1 MNFAGKIKSFFAKS
15 PAVSQEFFEE
25 LSDLLVEGDL
35 GAQEAYALVERL
47 RERCKKETISSP
59 QQARDCLAVLLE
71 EILHNVKAPAS
82 LEVPGTVR
90 KEFSTTEVTELHG
103 VLIRRSSPPCNSV
116 NSVVNSCLLDN
127 PGPAVILL
135 LGVNGVGKTTTAAK
149 LAALYQ
155 GFGLKPV
162 LAAADTFRAAA
173 IDQLRIHGERLDLR
187 VVAHQQGG
195 DPAAVVYDAIEA
207 AGKDGMVIAD
217 TAGRMHTKSALVEEL
232 RKIDRVVESKAVGQA
247 AGQTAGARYIKYL
260 VLDATT
266 GRNAFA
272 QAEIFCEAVSPEAAI
287 LSKYDST
294 AKGGVVFSLASGLR
308 LPVAYLCT
316 GEKYG
321 DIQNFDPHN
330 FAREFAGIN

>member
-1 MNFAGKIKSFFAKS
+1 MNFAGKIKSFFAKA
-15 PAVSQEFFEE
+15 PAVSQEFFDE

-35 GAQEAYALVERL
+35 GAQEAYTVVEHL
-47 RERCKKETISSP
+47 QERCKKESISSP
-59 QQARDCLAVLLE
+59 QQARDCLAGLLE
-71 EILHNVKAPAS
+71 EILCDVKPPAS
-82 LEVPGTVR
+82 LEALGTVQ
-90 KEFSTTEVTELHG
+90 KEFSTTEYTEFHG
-103 VLIRRSSPPCNSV
+103 GKGDSHIKTPCNSV
-116 NSVVNSCLLDN
+116 TSVVNSCLLDN
-127 PGPAVILL
+127 LGPAVNLL

-155 GFGLKPV
+155 GCGLKPV

-173 IDQLRIHGERLDLR
+173 IDQLKIHGERLGLR

-217 TAGRMHTKSALVEEL
+217 TAGRMHTKSALVDEL
-232 RKIDRVVESKAVGQA
+232 RKIDRVVESKI
-247 AGQTAGARYIKYL
+247 AGKAARYIKYL

-266 GRNAFA
+266 GRNAHA

-308 LPVAYLCT
+308 LPVAYICT

-321 DIQNFDPHN
+321 DIQIFNPHT

>member
-1 MNFAGKIKSFFAKS
+1 MNFAGKIKSFFAKA
-15 PAVSQEFFEE
+15 PAVSRDFFEE

-47 RERCKKETISSP
+47 QERCKKEGCSSP

-71 EILHNVKAPAS
+71 EMLRGVEAAAPTA
-82 LEVPGTVR
+82 LPTAA
-90 KEFSTTEVTELHG
+90 
-103 VLIRRSSPPCNSV
+103 PMAM
-116 NSVVNSCLLDN
+116 
-127 PGPAVILL
+127 PAVILL

-155 GFGLKPV
+155 GYGAKPV

-173 IDQLRIHGERLDLR
+173 IDQLKIHGERLGLR

-207 AGKDGMVIAD
+207 AGMAAGQDGMVIAD

-232 RKIDRVVESKAVGQA
+232 RKIDRVVESKIAGPA
-247 AGQTAGARYIKYL
+247 AGGHGGVRYIKYL
-260 VLDATT
+260 ILDATT

-272 QAEIFCEAVSPEAAI
+272 QAEIFHEAVSPQAAI

-321 DIQNFDPHN
+321 DIQTFNPHD
-330 FAREFAGIN
+330 FAREFAGIT

>member
-1 MNFAGKIKSFFAKS
+1 MNFAGKIKSFFAKA
-15 PAVSQEFFEE
+15 PAVSQEFFDE

-35 GAQEAYALVERL
+35 GAQESYTVVERL
-47 RERCKKETISSP
+47 RERCKKENISSP
-59 QQARDCLAVLLE
+59 QQARDCLAGLLE
-71 EILHNVKAPAS
+71 EMLYNVK
-82 LEVPGTVR
+82 VPS
-90 KEFSTTEVTELHG
+90 FSEA
-103 VLIRRSSPPCNSV
+103 
-116 NSVVNSCLLDN
+116 
-127 PGPAVILL
+127 GPAVILL

-155 GFGLKPV
+155 GCGSKPV

-173 IDQLRIHGERLDLR
+173 IDQLRIHGERLGLR

-217 TAGRMHTKSALVEEL
+217 TAGRMHTKSALVDEL
-232 RKIDRVVESKAVGQA
+232 RKIDRVVELKIDGKA
-247 AGQTAGARYIKYL
+247 AGGGAARYIKYL

-266 GRNAFA
+266 GRNAQA

-321 DIQNFDPHN
+321 DIQTFDPHT